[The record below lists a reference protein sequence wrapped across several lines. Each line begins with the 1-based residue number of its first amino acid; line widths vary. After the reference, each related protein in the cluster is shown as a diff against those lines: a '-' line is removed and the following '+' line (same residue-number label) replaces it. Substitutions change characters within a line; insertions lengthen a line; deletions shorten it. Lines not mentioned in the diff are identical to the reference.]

1 MPIKSILTLI
11 TGEEADLPTLQHAV
25 QQAKNHQ
32 AQLQILHVKP
42 DTRDML
48 PIIGD
53 GMSGLAI
60 EQMITS
66 VLQSA
71 DERAKKAKATADKII
86 AEQSKGM
93 QIAFQLIQGS
103 EANVWAL
110 AGRFA
115 DLIIFS
121 RPGSNNAI
129 MANGGVDAILFETG
143 HPTLMIPPVKRDVT
157 KQDITSQPVIAW
169 NGSAQAA
176 RAVSWSLPFLQ
187 KSTMVTILNGTTNAE
202 IGPARLSK
210 WLAAHGI
217 KTTVKN
223 FDQGSRTIGS
233 ALLEEAGLVGGT
245 MIVMGA
251 YGHSRLRQFILGGA
265 TRELLQTA
273 SLPIL
278 LAH

>member
-93 QIAFQLIQGS
+93 QITFQLIQGS